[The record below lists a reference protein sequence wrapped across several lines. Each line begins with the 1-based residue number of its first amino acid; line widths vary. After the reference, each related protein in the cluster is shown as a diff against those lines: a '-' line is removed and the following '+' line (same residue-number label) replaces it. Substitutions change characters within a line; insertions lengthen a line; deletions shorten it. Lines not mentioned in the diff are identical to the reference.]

1 MPGEDAA
8 ARRNARAQSKVL
20 PEIKEENKG
29 APTPPAPKDE
39 IRAAPVPAAK
49 KPKPV
54 MVDAVTQTER
64 SDYYTLKMRALK
76 RQLTKQQKPEA
87 PN

>member
-1 MPGEDAA
+1 MTFPK
-8 ARRNARAQSKVL
+8 RNNRAQSKAL
-20 PEIKEENKG
+20 PEIKEENKEIES
-29 APTPPAPKDE
+29 PPRRDNGDKDE
-39 IRAAPVPAAK
+39 NKQTPAPAAK

-76 RQLTKQQKPEA
+76 R
-87 PN
+87 